1 MVQSV
6 DYTDIMEKCSEMSDV
21 ASDINLILN
30 AFRYNYP
37 TTHNEGQFATEF
49 CKVRSTIESM
59 TSNMYTFISRYADV
73 LDRLAFCYEELDAQL
88 AGIMQISDERN

>member
-1 MVQSV
+1 MVQNI
-6 DYTDIMEKCSEMSDV
+6 DYADIMEKCSEMSGV

-49 CKVRSTIESM
+49 SKVRSTIESM

-73 LDRLAFCYEELDAQL
+73 LDKLASCYEELDAEL
-88 AGIMQISDERN
+88 AEIMQISDEGN